1 MTPAAI
7 VVLVLLS
14 PLYLAMMV
22 AGLFV
27 VTVSW
32 IGVFAL
38 LGNQRARD
46 FLRRF

>member
-46 FLRRF
+46 FLRGF

>member
-1 MTPAAI
+1 MTPAEI
-7 VVLVLLS
+7 IVLVLLS
-14 PLYLAMMV
+14 PLYLAMVV
-22 AGLFV
+22 AGLFLV
-27 VTVSW
+27 AVSW

>member
-1 MTPAAI
+1 MTPAEI
-7 VVLVLLS
+7 VVLVILS
-14 PLYLAMMV
+14 PLYLAMVV
-22 AGLFV
+22 AGIFV

>member
-1 MTPAAI
+1 MTSAEI
-7 VVLVLLS
+7 IVLVLLS

-22 AGLFV
+22 AGLGV
-27 VTVSW
+27 VIVSW

-38 LGNQRARD
+38 SGNQRARN